1 MIENCTINK
10 FLLELH
16 HMSDDNI
23 SWKEIAKI
31 TNEKFNTN
39 LSPNACRKRVS
50 RLQKLLEQQDQVY
63 IDLKKEDIKIS
74 DIQQLY
80 NANIRTITREETLR
94 EIAHEFASTMQ
105 NKFMLTVDNKILPK
119 NDFLFKKHA
128 LLLIGDWHYGLT
140 IDNYFNVYNTN
151 IAKLRIQQLQD
162 KVINILQKECISKL
176 TVLNLGDMI
185 SGYIHLPIR
194 VSSRIDVITQT
205 MEVSE
210 LIAEFLCN
218 LSHYTTDLD
227 YYSVLDNHSRLN
239 YKKQDAIQLESLARI
254 TPWFLK
260 ERLINTDIKI
270 NDNEVDEDIATFKIN
285 DFNVLGVHGDKDSQ
299 KNIVPNLSTFTH
311 EHYDIICSAHYHHF
325 SANEDND
332 TLHIS
337 NGSLMGTDEFAFKL
351 RKNSKPSQTLVVVS
365 QNNPCEVLYK
375 IVLD

>member
-1 MIENCTINK
+1 
-10 FLLELH
+10 
-16 HMSDDNI
+16 
-23 SWKEIAKI
+23 
-31 TNEKFNTN
+31 
-39 LSPNACRKRVS
+39 
-50 RLQKLLEQQDQVY
+50 
-63 IDLKKEDIKIS
+63 
-74 DIQQLY
+74 
-80 NANIRTITREETLR
+80 
-94 EIAHEFASTMQ
+94 
-105 NKFMLTVDNKILPK
+105 
-119 NDFLFKKHA
+119 
-128 LLLIGDWHYGLT
+128 
-140 IDNYFNVYNTN
+140 
-151 IAKLRIQQLQD
+151 
-162 KVINILQKECISKL
+162 
-176 TVLNLGDMI
+176 MI

-194 VSSRIDVITQT
+194 VNSRIDVITQT

-260 ERLINTDIKI
+260 ERLIETDIKI

-285 DFNVLGVHGDKDSQ
+285 EFNILGVHGDKDSQ

-351 RKNSKPSQTLVVVS
+351 RKNSKPS
-365 QNNPCEVLYK
+365 
-375 IVLD
+375 